1 MGGHGVTGEVHSK
14 RVRMLPDS
22 SCVTGVKSALDMVR
36 YLGLRWVVFRTI
48 HTLKLRSGFFERRC
62 PARPWFDYPLRKLI
76 SDPTLAEPERYL
88 NHRRNTAPFFF
99 FRPSDRTELG
109 QLLRQFDGPESDP
122 VRDAERIEQGEF
134 TLFAH
139 ARVKCGFP
147 PGWHRN
153 PLAGQRAPADAHWSR
168 IGHFAHGDIK
178 CVWELGRF
186 SFAYTLA
193 RAYWRAGDEKWAES
207 FWRLVEDWREHNPPN
222 RGPHWMCGQEITFRV
237 MAWCFGL
244 YAFLDAATTTP
255 ERVAALA
262 QMLAVSGNRIAANFD
277 YALSQASNHSISE
290 AVGLW
295 TLGVLFPEF
304 RASAQW
310 EQCGRYWL
318 ERLGRELIYD
328 DGGFCQHSA
337 NYHRLMLHDYI
348 WALRLAEIVGR
359 PFSVG
364 LKERVRRATDFL
376 WSIQDDV
383 SGGTPCYGAND
394 GALVLP
400 LDNCD
405 YRDFRPVA
413 QMGRFLTA
421 GERAFEPG
429 PWDEGLVWLFGPTA
443 LSAPIVTNKRADCES
458 AESGVYTMRAPNTF
472 VVVHCPRRFR
482 HRPSHADLLHVD
494 LWWNGVNVAIDP
506 GTFSYNAPAPWDGA
520 LADTRF
526 HNTVTVDGKDQMHRA
541 SRFLWLP
548 WIGGEPG
555 EIRSTATGNLKVWTG
570 SYRSHC
576 RHGKR
581 AMHRR
586 AVVWLGGI
594 GWVIVDNIRKPAAA
608 VSRCVLHWL
617 LPESAEMDQGEVL
630 RLKLDAA
637 GTKLAFE
644 SGVLTGEMRWSV
656 VRADPESPRGWR
668 SAYYQHREPATSVQ
682 IEACGAEVMFWSY
695 IGFADGKVIVRGD
708 TISIEN
714 GDVRAELRSNPG
726 QARVVRRGNELV
738 EEMRIW

>member
-1 MGGHGVTGEVHSK
+1 
-14 RVRMLPDS
+14 MLS
-22 SCVTGVKSALDMVR
+22 GSGCVTGMKSALNMVR
-36 YLGLRWVVFRTI
+36 YLGLRWVAFRTI
-48 HTLKLRSGFFERRC
+48 HALKLKYGFFERRC
-62 PARPWFDYPLRKLI
+62 PVRPWSDYPLRKLM

-109 QLLRQFDGPESDP
+109 HLLRQFDGPENDP

-139 ARVKCGFP
+139 AKVKCGFP
-147 PGWHRN
+147 PDWHCN
-153 PLAGQRAPADAHWSR
+153 PLTGQRAPADVHWSR

-178 CVWELGRF
+178 CIWELSRF
-186 SFAYTLA
+186 DFVYTLV
-193 RAYWRAGDEKWAES
+193 RAYWRDGNDKWAEL
-207 FWRLVEDWREHNPPN
+207 FWRLIEDWQQRNPPN
-222 RGPHWMCGQEITFRV
+222 LGPQWMCGQEITFRA

-244 YAFLDAATTTP
+244 YGFMQSPATTP

-262 QMLAVSGNRIAANFD
+262 QILAVSGDRIAANFD
-277 YALSQASNHSISE
+277 YALSQSSNHGISE
-290 AVGLW
+290 ALGLW
-295 TLGVLFPEF
+295 TIGVLFPEF
-304 RASAQW
+304 RASAGW
-310 EQCGRYWL
+310 ERVGRYWL

-359 PFSVG
+359 PFSVE

-376 WSIQDDV
+376 RQILDDV
-383 SGGTPCYGAND
+383 SGAVPCYGAND

-405 YRDFRPVA
+405 YRDFRSVV
-413 QMGRFLTA
+413 QLGRFVTT

-429 PWDEGLVWLFGPTA
+429 PWDEGLVWLCGPAA
-443 LSAPIVTNKRADCES
+443 LKVPVVAGKHNDFEGT
-458 AESGVYTMRAPNTF
+458 ESGVYTVRAGNTF
-472 VVVHCPRRFR
+472 VVARCPRRFR

-494 LWWNGVNVAIDP
+494 LWWNGVNVALDP

-520 LADTRF
+520 LAETRF
-526 HNTVTVDGKDQMHRA
+526 HNTVTVDGEDQMQRA

-548 WIGGEPG
+548 WTGGQPDG
-555 EIRSTATGNLKVWTG
+555 IRRTATGNMKVWTG
-570 SYRSHC
+570 SHRSYS
-576 RHGKR
+576 RSGR
-581 AMHRR
+581 SVIHRR
-586 AVVWLGGI
+586 AVVWLAGI
-594 GWVIVDNIRKPAAA
+594 GWVILDNVRTSAAA
-608 VSRCVLHWL
+608 VPRCALHWL
-617 LPESAEMDQGEVL
+617 LPESAETDRGETL

-644 SGVLTGEMRWSV
+644 SGVLTGEMRWSI

-668 SAYYQHREPATSVQ
+668 SAYYQHRGPATSVQ
-682 IEACGAEVMFWSY
+682 IESCGADVVFWSY
-695 IGFADGKVIVRGD
+695 IGFAEGKVSVQGQA
-708 TISIEN
+708 ISIEN
-714 GDVRAELRSNPG
+714 GDIRAELRSDPRET
-726 QARVVRRGNELV
+726 RVVRRGTGSV
-738 EEMRIW
+738 EEMGLW